1 MGDNIV
7 INLNNVS
14 RSYGNV
20 KVIEKLNFTINK
32 GTINSLIGSSGSG
45 KTTILKTILG
55 KLKQDDGIVQVFGKE
70 PCEKGS
76 EIPGSSVGYAPQ
88 DVCLYNE
95 ITIEET
101 LSFFASIHRMP
112 KDEYIKKRDSLVEI
126 LELPSLSKIISELS
140 GGQQRR
146 VSLATA
152 LIHSPKLLILDEPT
166 VGVCPLVSSK
176 IWEHLNFLTKNFG
189 VTIIITTHY
198 LQECRSCDN
207 IFLLRNGRILE
218 SGPPDYLLS
227 KYECSLLEDVYYK
240 LCRGDEEISLQLI
253 DSKNNEEI
261 NREINTSIPLE
272 EFISNGANINNNDDI
287 LISNTNKPTIKKDEK
302 IYRERWSDFKNKIQI
317 CFSHSI
323 TISIRKLT
331 QMYRLKFPLV
341 FEIISPSLL
350 ITLFFLAIGN
360 VPHDL
365 KFGIKNLDSGSL
377 SVDFINA
384 LSDGN
389 NIFNFI
395 QINDTSNAIQ
405 MIESSYL
412 WGLIDIPV
420 NFTNGMINKLFNPL
434 EKSFEN
440 SEMEIYMD
448 LSNFQMNLMIDV
460 QFQKA
465 FYKIA
470 NDSGIKLL
478 PTNFHA
484 VYGDQNANFNWF
496 LAPAMICII
505 TYVHCMNFLS
515 ITFVREK
522 NDGTRDRI
530 LLYGVS
536 SVSNVLGHILAHI
549 PILLVQFSI
558 QLLIAVFAFKVP
570 IKGNIVLIYLFFF
583 LINTVGMC
591 QGILISLISK
601 AEVDAVQLCLA
612 IFICSLCMAG
622 IIWPTEAIIT
632 FGWISNLVPTKW
644 SGLALRGIMIKDL
657 PFSHQ
662 HIWKSLVIIISYIIG
677 TFSLIVISTPIG
689 DRNFNFKK
697 IFKRIK

>member
-7 INLNNVS
+7 INLKNVS

-55 KLKQDDGIVQVFGKE
+55 KLKQDDGMVQVFGKE

-76 EIPGSSVGYAPQ
+76 EIPGSSVGYSPQ
-88 DVCLYNE
+88 DICLYNE

-101 LSFFASIHRMP
+101 LSFFASIHRMS
-112 KDEYIKKRDSLVEI
+112 KQEYIKKRDSLVEI

-176 IWEHLNFLTKNFG
+176 IWEHLIFLTKNYG

-207 IFLLRNGRILE
+207 LFLLRNGRILE
-218 SGPPDYLLS
+218 SGPPNYLLS
-227 KYECSLLEDVYYK
+227 KYECSLLEEVYYK
-240 LCRGDEEISLQLI
+240 LCRNDEEISLQLI
-253 DSKNNEEI
+253 ETKNNEEI
-261 NREINTSIPLE
+261 NNISLPLN
-272 EFISNGANINNNDDI
+272 EFISNGANINNNNNDI
-287 LISNTNKPTIKKDEK
+287 LISNTNISIIQKEANIYKENWNDFLYKIK
-302 IYRERWSDFKNKIQI
+302 IWFL
-317 CFSHSI
+317 HSI
-323 TISIRKLT
+323 TISKRKLI
-331 QMYRLKFPLV
+331 QMYRLKFPLI
-341 FEIISPSLL
+341 FEVISPSLL

-360 VPHDL
+360 APHDL
-365 KFGIKNLDSGSL
+365 KFGIKNFDSGSL
-377 SVDFINA
+377 SSDFINA
-384 LSDGN
+384 LSEGN

-405 MIESSYL
+405 MIESSDL

-420 NFTNGMINKLFNPL
+420 NFTNGMVNKLFNPL
-434 EKSFEN
+434 EKPFEN

-448 LSNFQMNLMIDV
+448 LSNFQMNLMVDV

-465 FYKIA
+465 FNKIA
-470 NDSGIKLL
+470 NDSGMKLL

-484 VYGDQNANFNWF
+484 VYGDQNVNFNWF

-522 NDGTRDRI
+522 NDGTRDKI

-536 SVSNVLGHILAHI
+536 SISNVLGHIIAHI
-549 PILLVQFSI
+549 PILFVQFSI
-558 QLLIAVFAFKVP
+558 QLLIAVFAFNVP
-570 IKGNIVLIYLFFF
+570 IKGNIVLIYFFFF

-632 FGWISNLVPTKW
+632 FGWVSNLVPTKW
-644 SGLALRGIMIKDL
+644 SGLALRGLMIKDL
-657 PFSHQ
+657 PFTHQ
-662 HIWKSLVIIISYIIG
+662 HIWKSLIIIISYIIG
-677 TFSLIVISTPIG
+677 TFSLIVITTPIG

-697 IFKRIK
+697 LFKRIK

>member
-1 MGDNIV
+1 MDDNIV

-14 RSYGNV
+14 RSYGDN
-20 KVIEKLNFTINK
+20 KVIDKLNFKINK

-55 KLKQDDGIVQVFGKE
+55 KLKQDDGIVEVFGKE

-76 EIPGSSVGYAPQ
+76 EIPGSSIGYAPQ
-88 DVCLYNE
+88 DICLYRE

-112 KDEYIKKRDSLVEI
+112 KDEYIQKRDSLLEI
-126 LELPSLSKIISELS
+126 LELPKLSSIISELS

-152 LIHSPKLLILDEPT
+152 LLHSPKLLILDEPT

-176 IWEHLNFLTKNFG
+176 IWDHLIFLTKNFG

-207 IFLLRNGRILE
+207 LYLLRNGRILE
-218 SGPPDYLLS
+218 SGPPNYLLS

-240 LCRGDEEISLQLI
+240 LCRNDEEISLLLI
-253 DSKNNEEI
+253 EEKNNQEI
-261 NREINTSIPLE
+261 NINNTSIPQND
-272 EFISNGANINNNDDI
+272 FIANGANNNNI
-287 LISNTNKPTIKKDEK
+287 LISNTNQSTIKDTNNNKDLWSFFKETVK
-302 IYRERWSDFKNKIQI
+302 IW
-317 CFSHSI
+317 FSHSI
-323 TISIRKLT
+323 AISKRKLI
-331 QMYRLKFPLV
+331 QLYRLKFPLI

-360 VPHDL
+360 IPNNL
-365 KFGIKNLDSGSL
+365 KFGINNLDSGSL
-377 SVDFINA
+377 SGDFLNA

-395 QINDTSNAIQ
+395 QINDTSRAIE
-405 MIESSYL
+405 MVESSEL
-412 WGLIDIPV
+412 WGLIDIPT
-420 NFTNGMINKLFNPL
+420 NFSNGMINKLLSPL
-434 EKSFEN
+434 EKPLDN

-448 LSNFQMNLMIDV
+448 LSNFQMNLIIDI

-465 FYKIA
+465 FNKIA

-478 PTNFHA
+478 PTNFHP
-484 VYGDQNANFNWF
+484 VYGDQNVKFNWF

-515 ITFVREK
+515 ISFVREK
-522 NDGTRDRI
+522 NDGTRDKI

-536 SVSNVLGHILAHI
+536 SVSNVLGHIIAHY
-549 PILLVQFSI
+549 PILFVQFSI
-558 QLLIAVFAFKVP
+558 QLLIAVYAFGVP

-601 AEVDAVQLCLA
+601 GEVDAVQLCLA
-612 IFICSLCMAG
+612 VFICSLCMAG
-622 IIWPTEAIIT
+622 IIWPTEGIIT

-644 SGLALRGIMIKDL
+644 SGLALRGIMVKNL

-662 HIWKSLVIIISYIIG
+662 HIWKSFVIIISYIIG
-677 TFSLIVISTPIG
+677 TFTLICLTTPIG
-689 DRNFNFKK
+689 DRNINLKK
-697 IFKRIK
+697 IIKR